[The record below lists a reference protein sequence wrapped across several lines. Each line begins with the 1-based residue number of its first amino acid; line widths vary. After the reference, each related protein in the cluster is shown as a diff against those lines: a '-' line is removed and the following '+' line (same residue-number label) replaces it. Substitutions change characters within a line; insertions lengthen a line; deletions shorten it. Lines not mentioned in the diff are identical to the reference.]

1 MSKYGEYDW
10 SDGMPLKVC
19 IDAGHGGKDPGAV
32 NGKRYE
38 KDDTLRFAL
47 QLGKTLLVNGV
58 EVVYTRTDDVYS
70 SPINKAKIGNRLNA
84 DYFICIH
91 RNAAILKKATG
102 VETLVYNKKGTKY
115 KIATEINESIASIGF
130 INRGVKTRKN
140 LAVLNHTT
148 MPAILI
154 EIGFITNSSDNKL
167 FDNKFDK
174 IVEAVAKSILEA
186 QGLPYK
192 A

>member
-1 MSKYGEYDW
+1 M
-10 SDGMPLKVC
+10 
-19 IDAGHGGKDPGAV
+19 
-32 NGKRYE
+32 
-38 KDDTLRFAL
+38 
-47 QLGKTLLVNGV
+47 
-58 EVVYTRTDDVYS
+58 
-70 SPINKAKIGNRLNA
+70 
-84 DYFICIH
+84 
-91 RNAAILKKATG
+91 
-102 VETLVYNKKGTKY
+102 YNKKGTKY

-154 EIGFITNSSDNKL
+154 GIGFITNSSDNKL

-174 IVEAVAKSILEA
+174 IVEAVAKSFLEA

-192 A
+192 S